1 MQHRMLRR
9 SVLSP
14 VPRILVG
21 VSPIIAEKIMGRRSF
36 LMSVVAVAMLGTSLA
51 HAESKELVV
60 GTDTLF
66 MPFEFKQGD
75 KYVGFDLDLWAE
87 IAKDQ
92 GWTYKIQPMD
102 FSGLI
107 PGLQTRNIDV
117 ALSGMT
123 IKEERKKAI
132 DFSDPYYDSGLA
144 AMVQSN
150 NTTIKSINDLN
161 GKVIGA
167 KTGTATIDWIKA
179 HLKPKEIVQFPNID
193 EAYLALEAGRV
204 DAAMHD
210 TPNVLYF
217 VNTEGNGK
225 VKVAGDPVSGD
236 KYGIGFPKGSPLVPK
251 VNEELVKI
259 KADGRYA
266 KLYKKWF
273 GSEPPRS

>member
-1 MQHRMLRR
+1 
-9 SVLSP
+9 
-14 VPRILVG
+14 
-21 VSPIIAEKIMGRRSF
+21 MGRRSF
-36 LMSVVAVAMLGTSLA
+36 FMSVVAVAIFGGSLA
-51 HAESKELVV
+51 HAETKELVV
-60 GTDTLF
+60 GTDTSF

-92 GWTYKIQPMD
+92 GWKYTIQPMD
-102 FSGLI
+102 FAGLI
-107 PGLQTRNIDV
+107 PGLQTQNIDV

-123 IKEERKKAI
+123 IKEERRKAI

-144 AMVQSN
+144 AMVQTN
-150 NTTIKSINDLN
+150 NTSINSINDLN
-161 GKVIGA
+161 GKVIAA

-179 HLKPKEIVQFPNID
+179 NLKPAEIRQFPNID
-193 EAYLALEAGRV
+193 QAYLALEAGRV

-217 VNTEGNGK
+217 VNTAGKGK
-225 VKVAGDPVSGD
+225 VKTAGAPVSGD

-251 VNEELVKI
+251 VNEELRKI

-266 KLYKKWF
+266 TLYKKWF
-273 GSEPPRS
+273 GSEPPKS